1 MENWDTEPFTSI
13 IIRIKF
19 HLHCGFSGMQD
30 GLTDTYTTYACG
42 FKPSTI
48 APVGEAYRI
57 FKNEYPEEFGLLYK
71 KDGSHPS
78 SNLGRYLGACVHY
91 STLFGK
97 PCLGN
102 SYLNG
107 LSNENATNIQMVADA
122 AISDA
127 NWNYNEDTNC
137 ELSFWC

>member
-1 MENWDTEPFTSI
+1 
-13 IIRIKF
+13 
-19 HLHCGFSGMQD
+19 MQD

-57 FKNEYPEEFGLLYK
+57 FKNEYPDEFGLLYK
-71 KDGSHPS
+71 PDGSHPS
-78 SNLGRYLGACVHY
+78 SDLGRYLGACVHY

-122 AISDA
+122 AISEA
-127 NWNYNEDTNC
+127 KWNYNEDTNC

>member
-1 MENWDTEPFTSI
+1 MKKNTPKIFIPQTLKSA
-13 IIRIKF
+13 
-19 HLHCGFSGMQD
+19 Q
-30 GLTDTYTTYACG
+30 Y
-42 FKPSTI
+42 
-48 APVGEAYRI
+48 PVHK
-57 FKNEYPEEFGLLYK
+57 KN
-71 KDGSHPS
+71 GSYHS
-78 SNLGRYLGACVHY
+78 SDLGRYLGACVHY

-122 AISDA
+122 AISEA

>member
-1 MENWDTEPFTSI
+1 M
-13 IIRIKF
+13 
-19 HLHCGFSGMQD
+19 
-30 GLTDTYTTYACG
+30 Y
-42 FKPSTI
+42 KP
-48 APVGEAYRI
+48 
-57 FKNEYPEEFGLLYK
+57 
-71 KDGSHPS
+71 DGSHPS
-78 SNLGRYLGACVHY
+78 SDLGRYLGACVHY

-122 AISDA
+122 AISES

-137 ELSFWC
+137 ELSILVLKIMFVELNWNRIKSA

>member
-1 MENWDTEPFTSI
+1 
-13 IIRIKF
+13 
-19 HLHCGFSGMQD
+19 MQD

-57 FKNEYPEEFGLLYK
+57 LKNEYPDEFGLLYK
-71 KDGSHPS
+71 PDGSHPS
-78 SNLGRYLGACVHY
+78 SDLGRYLGACVHY

-102 SYLNG
+102 SYLIG
-107 LSNENATNIQMVADA
+107 FSNKNATNIKVVANLSSALLQMQPFLKQIGTTMKIPIV
-122 AISDA
+122 
-127 NWNYNEDTNC
+127 NC
-137 ELSFWC
+137 HFGVKIYC